1 MKGGR
6 AKKRAMRI
14 RVIRIT
20 RACERN
26 HVVHIGTDSELGQ
39 ILRSRPNQP
48 SPVVI
53 VITKLGDPIYGV
65 SGLALAS

>member
-53 VITKLGDPIYGV
+53 VITKLGDSIYGV
-65 SGLALAS
+65 SGLPLAS